1 VHIWLT
7 CAHTSRA
14 TVDRGRVRRYPPD
27 IELSTSVRNAAVKH
41 GGAWF
46 VRRVIFGGGPGA
58 ASAATGRRIALRA
71 AIALALACTGLGVWV
86 AAGGTV
92 TAGANGT
99 PLLAPLD
106 SAPVPTPPDEATYIK
121 NTASAVKL
129 GKALFWDMQ
138 AGSDGRQACA
148 TCHFNAGADNR
159 SRNQINPRG
168 GSFTFKGANAQL
180 SADDFPFHKLAD
192 PNDAASAVLSD
203 TSNVAGSQGV
213 FPSEFNGVTAG
224 EPADDQTFATSDP
237 DFRVGVTPVRRS
249 TGRNTPSVINA
260 VFNFRNFWDGRAQ
273 NEFNGVSPFGT
284 RDTAARVGE
293 VNAGGG
299 VDQVPVTIT
308 NASLASQAVGP
319 PGNPVEMSSNGRT
332 LSDIG
337 RKLLS
342 LRPLRTQIVSRSDSV
357 LGNDV
362 APTGRGINESYADL
376 IKSAF
381 QPKWW
386 NSDATV
392 AAPNGRD
399 YNLMEYNFSL
409 FWGLAIQAYES
420 TLVSDDTPVDRFFRG
435 DSTALSPAAVRG
447 LGVFQGKGDCTECH
461 RGPALTSAS
470 TIEVAG
476 GDPGENGTELDKLG
490 RWIDIGFENIGVRPT
505 AEDPGLGG
513 VDGTPAANPLSVVRL
528 IGGLTPDA
536 VDGTFKVPGLR
547 NVELT
552 APYFHNGGTLTLRQV
567 VDFYNRGGD
576 FNNAEKSPNLVPLG
590 LTDQEKDDLVEF
602 LKALTDPRVKNQSA
616 PFDHPELYV
625 PVGEKADANGD
636 VLTDSSG
643 RAIDCFKQVKATGRA
658 GGAPLAPF
666 PTFTGPACDP
676 APDLHNPAPVPPDPT
691 PAAPGPVTSG
701 PAPAAPASQVQ
712 GATATAPAKCVVPGL
727 RGRSVAQAR
736 RVLARSQ
743 CKLGLVL
750 TPRHAKGRMV
760 VSSQRPSAGTK
771 RPLGT
776 RVAVRVRVLRHKR

>member
-1 VHIWLT
+1 
-7 CAHTSRA
+7 
-14 TVDRGRVRRYPPD
+14 
-27 IELSTSVRNAAVKH
+27 
-41 GGAWF
+41 

-71 AIALALACTGLGVWV
+71 AIALALACAGLAVWV

-92 TAGANGT
+92 SAGARST
-99 PLLAPLD
+99 PLLAALD

-121 NTASAVKL
+121 SKSSAVKL

-138 AGSDGRQACA
+138 AGADGRTACA

-180 SADDFPFHKLAD
+180 SAEDFPFHKLAD

-203 TSNVAGSQGV
+203 TSNVSGSQGV
-213 FPSEFNGVTAG
+213 FPSAFNGVTSG

-237 DFRVGVTPVRRS
+237 DFQVGGTPVRRT

-273 NEFNGVSPFGT
+273 NDFNGVSPFGT

-293 VNAGGG
+293 VNASGG
-299 VDQVPVTIT
+299 VDQVPVSIT

-357 LGNDV
+357 LGSDV

-381 QPKWW
+381 QPQWW

-392 AAPNGRD
+392 SAPNGRD
-399 YNLMEYNFSL
+399 YDLMEYNFSL

-420 TLVSDDTPVDRFFRG
+420 TLVSDQTPVDRFFRG
-435 DSTALSPAAVRG
+435 DTTALSPAAVRG
-447 LGVFQGKGDCTECH
+447 LNVFQGKGDCTECH

-470 TIEVAG
+470 TLEVAG

-490 RWIDIGFENIGVRPT
+490 RWVDIGFDNIGVRPT

-528 IGGLTPDA
+528 IGGLGTDA

-552 APYFHNGGTLTLRQV
+552 APYFHNGGALTLRQV

-576 FNNAEKSPNLVPLG
+576 FNNAEKSPNLLPLN
-590 LTDQEKDDLVEF
+590 LTDGEKDDLVEF
-602 LKALTDPRVKNQSA
+602 LKSLTDPRVKNQSA

-625 PVGEKADANGD
+625 PVGEKADASGD
-636 VLTDSSG
+636 LLKDADG
-643 RAIDCFKQVKATGRA
+643 RAVDCFKQVRATGAA

-666 PTFTGPACDP
+666 PTFTGPTCDP
-676 APDLHNPAPVPPDPT
+676 APDLHNPAPVPPDPAPSAPT
-691 PAAPGPVTSG
+691 PSG
-701 PAPAAPASQVQ
+701 PAPGVTAPASQVQ
-712 GATATAPAKCVVPGL
+712 GSVARGTARCVVPGL
-727 RGRSVAQAR
+727 RGRTVAQAKR
-736 RVLARSQ
+736 LLSRSQ
-743 CKLGLVL
+743 CKLGLIL
-750 TPRHAKGRMV
+750 TPRGAKGRMV